1 MIKRV
6 YKFGGASVKDAD
18 AVRNLKNII
27 EKEDRSDLMLVISN
41 SKGYGGPMANEGTFD
56 DVEAT
61 LPKSKDIWE

>member
-1 MIKRV
+1 MKKYIQPRIKQLM
-6 YKFGGASVKDAD
+6 VKT
-18 AVRNLKNII
+18 
-27 EKEDRSDLMLVISN
+27 SDPMLVISN